1 MITVNG
7 RQLNITTFPNGE
19 RKIDVRLPYEDD
31 RLRIVW
37 RYENDG
43 DFLLLNMLE
52 DYIARNTSHQLDGT
66 VDCYITSMPY
76 ERMDR
81 SENGSVFSLRAA
93 IKTLPMK
100 WNYIVFAPH
109 SDVTVSCLK
118 DHVSILCDVRAVH
131 VHEFLLKNNE
141 RHKETKRMW
150 WHNRALVFPD
160 KGAKDRYSDMV
171 KSFDF
176 IENNIQIIYGEKSRN
191 FESGDIESL
200 VFKNEDGSEVETL
213 EDIEVIVM
221 DDLSSF
227 GGTFVRAAEALRKL
241 NPSKLFLFLEKSED
255 SILKG
260 NVLDHYDVVFTT
272 NLMMD
277 IQNDKKCNE
286 NLVVIDYSEILET
299 IN

>member
-7 RQLNITTFPNGE
+7 RQLSITTFPNGE
-19 RKIDVRLPYEDD
+19 RKIDVKLPEGED

-52 DYIARNTSHQLDGT
+52 DYIARNTRHIKEKT
-66 VDCYITSMPY
+66 VDCFITSMPY

-81 SENGSVFSLRAA
+81 SENGSAFSLKVAA
-93 IKTLPMK
+93 NMIPKC
-100 WNYIVFAPH
+100 WNYIIFAPH
-109 SDVTVSCLK
+109 SDVTAKWIEANVLGT
-118 DHVSILCDVRAVH
+118 VRVVH
-131 VHEFLLKNNE
+131 VHEFMLGRTWL
-141 RHKETKRMW
+141 HKETEMLGWRDKVV
-150 WHNRALVFPD
+150 VFPD
-160 KGAKDRYSDMV
+160 KGAKDRYSEMV
-171 KSFDF
+171 KSLDF
-176 IENNIQIIYGEKSRN
+176 SIEVGQIIYGDKSRD

-200 VFKNEDGSEVETL
+200 VFKNEDGSEVDTL

-227 GGTFVRAAEALRKL
+227 GGTFVRAAEVLRKL

-260 NVLDHYDVVFTT
+260 NVLDNYDVVFTT

-277 IQNDKKCNE
+277 IQNDKNVTK
-286 NLVVIDYSEILET
+286 T
-299 IN
+299 